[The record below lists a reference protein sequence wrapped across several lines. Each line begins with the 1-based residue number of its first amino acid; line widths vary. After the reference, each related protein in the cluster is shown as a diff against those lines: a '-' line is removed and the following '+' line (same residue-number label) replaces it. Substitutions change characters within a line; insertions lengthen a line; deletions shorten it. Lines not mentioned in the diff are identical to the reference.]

1 MKNDIDPVLD
11 AKKLRERIDDLGLT
25 QFELAELMDVSR
37 TTVVNILGT
46 GYAKEETLR
55 TLCRVLRISRE
66 ELLRKPTF
74 QEPEETMQVLAT
86 PNDWKLISI
95 ESPTLIAANGVSYQV
110 AKLQNELNPERFS
123 RGKFYSL
130 LHLAPATL
138 AEKREHLRRH
148 SKVCASLHGDPRIG
162 SHFDV
167 RRLSEDTAWWVLDEW
182 IEGDSL
188 DHRMETLDPLDHAT
202 IKAIGSEILLAL
214 ESLHRNKIVVRELA
228 PERII
233 VLANSNRCVLTDF
246 ELAKL
251 LDSDI
256 SVKGKW
262 KLANPYRAPEI
273 SGDDYP
279 LPQSD
284 LFSWATIVTEMLT
297 QNTESSDGQLKESV
311 RNKSISDLIEK
322 CRQPVYAKRPNSAS
336 SVLGAWNGWEVQ
348 K

>member
-1 MKNDIDPVLD
+1 MIDVQ
-11 AKKLRERIDDLGLT
+11 KLEQRIKVLGLT
-25 QFELAELMDVSR
+25 REELAERMDVHR
-37 TTVVNILGT
+37 GTVFNLLKKGT
-46 GYAKEETLR
+46 GSKATVERLFEALT
-55 TLCRVLRISRE
+55 IAE
-66 ELLRKPTF
+66 DEILRKPTF
-74 QEPEETMQVLAT
+74 QESEEPKHVLAA
-86 PNDWKLISI
+86 PHDWKIISF
-95 ESPTLIAANGVSYQV
+95 ETSTLVAANGVSYQV
-110 AKLQNELNPERFS
+110 AKLQNELNPKRFS
-123 RGKFYSL
+123 RGKFYNL

-138 AEKREHLRRH
+138 AQKREHLLRH
-148 SKVCASLHGDPRIG
+148 SKVCALLHGDPRIG

-188 DHRMETLDPLDHAT
+188 EHRMDKPDPLDHAT

-262 KLANPYRAPEI
+262 KLVNPYRAPEI
-273 SGDDYP
+273 SGDDCP

-297 QNTESSDGQLKESV
+297 QNTESDDGELKEVV

-322 CRQPVYAKRPNSAS
+322 CRQPVYAKRPKSAS
-336 SVLGAWNGWEVQ
+336 SVLGTWNSWEV
-348 K
+348 KNELEP